1 VFKFN
6 FFLTGGVAGMNPV
19 LPNLGACEK
28 VYLLQRK
35 TSKVGNGLG
44 KTTGWIHR
52 TVLKNKG
59 VEMVS
64 GCSYNKVCYY
74 CDRFARMPNQIDQ
87 NKLCGEF

>member
-1 VFKFN
+1 
-6 FFLTGGVAGMNPV
+6 MNPV
-19 LPNLGACEK
+19 LPTLGACEK

-59 VEMVS
+59 VEMVP
-64 GCSYNKVCYY
+64 GCSYDKVCY
-74 CDRFARMPNQIDQ
+74 CTRLQSRQSLIDL
-87 NKLCGEF
+87 NNWAFPRIHHTLF